1 MYSKTKYR
9 KSWSSFQQTSI
20 NEKFKILVQTYR
32 LHLPSGTPVRWWPWW
47 PKRELAGGWREFW
60 IPYFWR
66 PTVSGGERCMAC
78 RPDIT
83 LHYTYYKKV
92 IINSTSFWR
101 QLLRHRD
108 NETILWERQQLS
120 LISLVAATL
129 SDELVGTFHTLSRCR
144 VSQSY
149 VYSKMLSRAQLW
161 LFFLQINSYFVI

>member
-47 PKRELAGGWREFW
+47 PKRELACGWREFW

-66 PTVSGGERCMAC
+66 PTVSGGGRCMAC

-83 LHYTYYKKV
+83 LHGLKDFKNNNNKTNTALYNTYYKKV

-108 NETILWERQQLS
+108 NETILWERQKLS

-129 SDELVGTFHTLSRCR
+129 QYVTNLWVNFTHCR
-144 VSQSY
+144 HVACPKAIQ
-149 VYSKMLSRAQLW
+149 
-161 LFFLQINSYFVI
+161 